1 MPTRTCG
8 SSWACGAAAT
18 ARRASRYTIRIGH
31 QNGGFRGLTHA
42 AMYEPARETLRRGFL
57 ARASECGYAIT
68 TYLGPLEPETLAD
81 GDVVIS
87 FGTNGP
93 YVHGFTRVA
102 IELRH
107 RPISFISYETEPLAS
122 PAKKAH
128 HLLERNGKGGMMS
141 ELWGYSKAGNTF
153 QVRTKSTR
161 IKFVPPGYVERF
173 PTPVTT
179 PGPVRVFKWLGMRGR
194 CMDRLPVDIRSR
206 VSESYGVKTTQDW
219 ARTMAAN
226 HTAYLNLHKMHC
238 PRFGGGLASHALP
251 AEYFRLSAILSA
263 GGWWSRSRA
272 TRSTRRR

>member
-1 MPTRTCG
+1 MVPYTAEKPWSVFHSPYILDHLPNLVRQQAANRLVQKRTHPWG
-8 SSWACGAAAT
+8 EQSPSWAAWRT
-18 ARRASRYTIRIGH
+18 
-31 QNGGFRGLTHA
+31 
-42 AMYEPARETLRRGFL
+42 
-57 ARASECGYAIT
+57 
-68 TYLGPLEPETLAD
+68 
-81 GDVVIS
+81 V
-87 FGTNGP
+87 
-93 YVHGFTRVA
+93 TR
-102 IELRH
+102 H
-107 RPISFISYETEPLAS
+107 TP
-122 PAKKAH
+122 KKAH

-263 GGWWSRSRA
+263 GGWWSSGRA
-272 TRSTRRR
+272 SPGR